1 MSKILLEVNGV
12 RYDGWTEVTVSKS
25 IENLCGSFDF
35 STTVKE
41 SAGLVIQNDLKA
53 QDEVKIFIDDT
64 LILTGNIESLS
75 ISYSTSDHS
84 IRVSGRDKTGDLI
97 DSSIVQ
103 KNYKQTNFI
112 KLATAILTDNGYSSI
127 KILNKIAS
135 SSALTVGATPS
146 NGISLEIGEQPTTDQ
161 GETIASCL
169 SKYASKIQALLIT
182 DNDGNINVT
191 TEGSSFS
198 AGDLVSGG
206 GEANILSASIEI
218 DTTDRFRYVE
228 VYSQSNNDADS
239 KHSINQIAIEEDAV
253 IRNPRRKRISVPTAS
268 KSSTLKN
275 LAKWNV
281 NIKRAKGMRYSC
293 TVQDFYASKSGGA
306 VWLPNTLVQVK
317 DERCQIDGQFLI
329 QGVTYKQGIDGSFTD
344 LAIVE
349 KGAFSVEPETES
361 TGSTGKK
368 KGKKSTKGFAGNLFA
383 DMTDE
388 AMKLLGK

>member
-135 SSALTVGATPS
+135 SSALTVGATPG
-146 NGISLEIGEQPTTDQ
+146 NGISLEIGE
-161 GETIASCL
+161 
-169 SKYASKIQALLIT
+169 
-182 DNDGNINVT
+182 
-191 TEGSSFS
+191 
-198 AGDLVSGG
+198 
-206 GEANILSASIEI
+206 
-218 DTTDRFRYVE
+218 
-228 VYSQSNNDADS
+228 
-239 KHSINQIAIEEDAV
+239 
-253 IRNPRRKRISVPTAS
+253 
-268 KSSTLKN
+268 
-275 LAKWNV
+275 
-281 NIKRAKGMRYSC
+281 
-293 TVQDFYASKSGGA
+293 
-306 VWLPNTLVQVK
+306 
-317 DERCQIDGQFLI
+317 
-329 QGVTYKQGIDGSFTD
+329 
-344 LAIVE
+344 
-349 KGAFSVEPETES
+349 
-361 TGSTGKK
+361 
-368 KGKKSTKGFAGNLFA
+368 
-383 DMTDE
+383 
-388 AMKLLGK
+388 